1 MVERAGPGGEGDVI
15 DHFSASAI
23 DHYLSKFDEAF
34 KGKDISYLRYYFND
48 SYEVDDA
55 RGESNWTPA
64 FLTNSKNIGDMTCVS
79 TYLHC

>member
-34 KGKDISYLRYYFND
+34 KGRIS
-48 SYEVDDA
+48 V
-55 RGESNWTPA
+55 
-64 FLTNSKNIGDMTCVS
+64 I
-79 TYLHC
+79 